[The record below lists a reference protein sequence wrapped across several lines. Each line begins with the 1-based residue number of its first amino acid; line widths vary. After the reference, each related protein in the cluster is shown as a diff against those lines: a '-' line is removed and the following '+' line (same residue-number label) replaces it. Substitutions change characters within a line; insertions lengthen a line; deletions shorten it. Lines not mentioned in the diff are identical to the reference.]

1 MTNRGY
7 LTTTDYALLPI
18 GNYRIISIRLV
29 NMTSSGVHVNIKLYN
44 STITEG
50 FNLTPIDMVMGD
62 GETLV
67 IDEVVLMGT
76 GDVLLGNASIN
87 DSITY
92 FITYEEV
99 R

>member
-7 LTTTDYALLPI
+7 LTTTDYSLLPV
-18 GNYRIISIRLV
+18 GNYRILSIRLV
-29 NMTSSGVHVNIKLYN
+29 NMTSSGISINIKLSSSN
-44 STITEG
+44 FTED

-76 GDVLLGNASIN
+76 GDVLLGNASAN